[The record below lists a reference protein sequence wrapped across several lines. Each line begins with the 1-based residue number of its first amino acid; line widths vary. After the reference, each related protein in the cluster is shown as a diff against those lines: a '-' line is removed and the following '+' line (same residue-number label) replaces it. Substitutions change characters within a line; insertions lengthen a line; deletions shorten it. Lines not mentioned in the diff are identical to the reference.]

1 MPCKRFET
9 WVCKIKHNRSSQV
22 ELSRMIHVCG
32 DLHGQYHDLLHI
44 LEAKGEPCEA
54 NQYLINGD
62 IVDRGPQSLQC
73 IVLLLAWQVAD
84 PASIFLNRGNHEA
97 EAMNLKDGFHAE
109 LMEKYGDPVLFDLF
123 QEVFSWMPAATLV
136 DSKVFVT
143 HGGLSSIPDLS
154 LDDIRGLPRGRGLQ
168 PEESPLLTDL
178 LWSDPLTVGRGT
190 RDSSRGVGVVFG
202 QVLQSIVPHIFYLT
216 IPRTSQKLSWNK
228 TGCSVWCE
236 ATRRLG
242 RDATSAIRDV
252 SQYSRHPTGEREFLV
267 VSSLFTR
274 WKMNQR
280 S

>member
-1 MPCKRFET
+1 
-9 WVCKIKHNRSSQV
+9 
-22 ELSRMIHVCG
+22 MIHVCG

-44 LEAKGEPCEA
+44 LEVKGEPSEG

-73 IVLLLAWQVAD
+73 IVLLLAWQVGFRFSVLYLAGFRYYTWQVAE

-109 LMEKYGDPVLFDLF
+109 LMDKYGDPVLFDLF

-178 LWSDPLTVGRGT
+178 LWSNPLTVGRGT
-190 RDSSRGVGVVFG
+190 RDSSRGLGVVFG
-202 QVLQSIVPHIFYLT
+202 QVLQSSVPQH
-216 IPRTSQKLSWNK
+216 
-228 TGCSVWCE
+228 
-236 ATRRLG
+236 
-242 RDATSAIRDV
+242 
-252 SQYSRHPTGEREFLV
+252 
-267 VSSLFTR
+267 
-274 WKMNQR
+274 
-280 S
+280 

>member
-1 MPCKRFET
+1 M
-9 WVCKIKHNRSSQV
+9 
-22 ELSRMIHVCG
+22 CG

-44 LEAKGEPCEA
+44 LKAKGEPSEA

-123 QEVFSWMPAATLV
+123 QEVFSWMPAATVV

-154 LDDIRGLPRGRGLQ
+154 LDDIRELPRGRGLQ

-190 RDSSRGVGVVFG
+190 RDSSRGLGVVFG
-202 QVLQSIVPHIFYLT
+202 QVLQSSVPHIHLA
-216 IPRTSQKLSWNK
+216 IPRTSQKLSCNK
-228 TGCSVWCE
+228 TVCSVLCE
-236 ATRRLG
+236 ATRRPG
-242 RDATSAIRDV
+242 RVASSTIQDATQCFLLQTGM
-252 SQYSRHPTGEREFLV
+252 QYATQYPGYYTVCRMLHSVHTA
-267 VSSLFTR
+267 
-274 WKMNQR
+274 
-280 S
+280 

>member
-1 MPCKRFET
+1 MPCKRY
-9 WVCKIKHNRSSQV
+9 KIYKISKKTDTKAHLAQV
-22 ELSRMIHVCG
+22 GLSHRIHVCG

-44 LEAKGEPCEA
+44 LEAKGEPSEA

-84 PASIFLNRGNHEA
+84 PTSIFLNRGNHEA

-123 QEVFSWMPAATLV
+123 QEVFSWMPAATLI

-154 LDDIRGLPRGRGLQ
+154 LDDIRRLPRGRGLQ

-190 RDSSRGVGVVFG
+190 RDSSRGLGVVFG
-202 QVLQSIVPHIFYLT
+202 QVLQSSLPHIFLT
-216 IPRTSQKLSWNK
+216 VSLGYHRSFLASQQS
-228 TGCSVWCE
+228 SVYC
-236 ATRRLG
+236 AK
-242 RDATSAIRDV
+242 
-252 SQYSRHPTGEREFLV
+252 P
-267 VSSLFTR
+267 
-274 WKMNQR
+274 
-280 S
+280 

>member
-1 MPCKRFET
+1 MRCNT
-9 WVCKIKHNRSSQV
+9 DLAQV
-22 ELSRMIHVCG
+22 ELSNRIHVCG

-44 LEAKGEPCEA
+44 LEAKGEPCEG

-73 IVLLLAWQVAD
+73 IVLLLAWQAAD
-84 PASIFLNRGNHEA
+84 PGSIFLNRGNHEA

-190 RDSSRGVGVVFG
+190 RDSSRGLGVVFG
-202 QVLQSIVPHIFYLT
+202 QVPQSSVP
-216 IPRTSQKLSWNK
+216 SLSH
-228 TGCSVWCE
+228 CS
-236 ATRRLG
+236 
-242 RDATSAIRDV
+242 
-252 SQYSRHPTGEREFLV
+252 
-267 VSSLFTR
+267 
-274 WKMNQR
+274 
-280 S
+280 

>member
-1 MPCKRFET
+1 M
-9 WVCKIKHNRSSQV
+9 
-22 ELSRMIHVCG
+22 CG

-44 LEAKGEPCEA
+44 LEAKGEPSEG

-84 PASIFLNRGNHEA
+84 PTSIFLNRGNHEA

-123 QEVFSWMPAATLV
+123 QEVFSWMPAATLI

-154 LDDIRGLPRGRGLQ
+154 LDDIRRLPRGRGLQ

-190 RDSSRGVGVVFG
+190 RDSSRGLGVVFG
-202 QVLQSIVPHIFYLT
+202 QVLQSSLPHIFLT
-216 IPRTSQKLSWNK
+216 VSLGYHRSFLASQQS
-228 TGCSVWCE
+228 SVYC
-236 ATRRLG
+236 AK
-242 RDATSAIRDV
+242 
-252 SQYSRHPTGEREFLV
+252 P
-267 VSSLFTR
+267 
-274 WKMNQR
+274 
-280 S
+280 

>member
-1 MPCKRFET
+1 M
-9 WVCKIKHNRSSQV
+9 
-22 ELSRMIHVCG
+22 CG

-44 LEAKGEPCEA
+44 LEAKGEPSET

-123 QEVFSWMPAATLV
+123 QEVFSWMPAATIV

-190 RDSSRGVGVVFG
+190 RDSSRGLGVVFG
-202 QVLQSIVPHIFYLT
+202 QVLQSGLC
-216 IPRTSQKLSWNK
+216 LSYI
-228 TGCSVWCE
+228 S
-236 ATRRLG
+236 
-242 RDATSAIRDV
+242 I
-252 SQYSRHPTGEREFLV
+252 
-267 VSSLFTR
+267 
-274 WKMNQR
+274 
-280 S
+280 